1 MRALLGLATF
11 ISIQNKQ
18 KDIIQ
23 NHFKRS
29 YLSSILMVS
38 IGLMFIIVGQRN
50 VLAQENSVYKPAEN
64 GIEVACESDEVGDS
78 SEMDGKVYAMRI
90 AAALADLGD
99 YYEARLSYELE
110 FFTYICSCQYDNL
123 EILPGDGYDSE
134 QACLDGQV
142 GEPEEIVEIASCARE
157 VAADASEP
165 PAWAANVTAC
175 HIENYRSARQC
186 MQALDAEGDC
196 SQSTL
201 EQVRQCHIMSFGEGE
216 GEDCDAHLQADSPDP
231 EWLMLVQEDIQD
243 QCLN

>member
-1 MRALLGLATF
+1 MRTLLGLSTF
-11 ISIQNKQ
+11 ISFQNKQ
-18 KDIIQ
+18 RRIIQ

-29 YLSSILMVS
+29 YLSSICMLS
-38 IGLMFIIVGQRN
+38 IGLIFMITGQKN

-64 GIEVACESDEVGDS
+64 GIAVNCESDEVGDS
-78 SEMDGKVYAMRI
+78 GEMESTVHAMRT
-90 AAALADLGD
+90 AAELFDLGD

-110 FFTYICSCQYDNL
+110 FFTYICSCQYDNP

-134 QACLDGQV
+134 QACLKGQV
-142 GEPEEIVEIASCARE
+142 GDPEEIEEIASCARD
-157 VAADASEP
+157 VSADATEP
-165 PAWAANVTAC
+165 PAWAANVTDC
-175 HIENYRSARQC
+175 HIDNYQSASQC
-186 MQALDAEGDC
+186 LQALDAEGDC